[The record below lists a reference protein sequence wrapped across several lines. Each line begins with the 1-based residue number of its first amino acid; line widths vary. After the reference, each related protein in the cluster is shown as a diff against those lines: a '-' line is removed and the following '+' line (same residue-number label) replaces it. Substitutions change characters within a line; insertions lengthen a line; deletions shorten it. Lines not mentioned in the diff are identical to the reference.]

1 MYNSADPPLILLVA
15 GLFIGI
21 TSCTAFVVSLKQLLK
36 EWSKNRSNR
45 SNRQDACST
54 STNLAKLRGV
64 QVLLPFSGI
73 ALGIC
78 IFLASCLQVFAFSG
92 IIAYGFS
99 FPLTVLMAGLVW
111 YQLTRLFNQL
121 EQRGLRGIDL
131 DDLSLGKIIPQQN
144 TRDN

>member
-1 MYNSADPPLILLVA
+1 MYNSADPPLLLLVV

-36 EWSKNRSNR
+36 EWSKNRSTR
-45 SNRQDACST
+45 
-54 STNLAKLRGV
+54 NLANLRGV
-64 QVLLPFSGI
+64 QVVFPFSGI

-121 EQRGLRGIDL
+121 EKRGLRGIDL

-144 TRDN
+144 LRDN

>member
-1 MYNSADPPLILLVA
+1 MYNSADPPLVLLVA

-36 EWSKNRSNR
+36 EWSKNH
-45 SNRQDACST
+45 RQDACST
-54 STNLAKLRGV
+54 NLANLQGV
-64 QVLLPFSGI
+64 QVFFPFSGI

-99 FPLTVLMAGLVW
+99 IPLTVLMAGLVW

-121 EQRGLRGIDL
+121 EERGLRGIDL

-144 TRDN
+144 PPEN

>member
-21 TSCTAFVVSLKQLLK
+21 TSCTAFVVTLKQLLK
-36 EWSKNRSNR
+36 EWSKNRSTR
-45 SNRQDACST
+45 
-54 STNLAKLRGV
+54 NLANLRGA
-64 QVLLPFSGI
+64 QVFFPFSGV
-73 ALGIC
+73 AVGIC
-78 IFLASCLQVFAFSG
+78 IFLASCLQVFAFSE

-99 FPLTVLMAGLVW
+99 IPLTVLMAGLVW

-121 EQRGLRGIDL
+121 EEKGLRGIDL

-144 TRDN
+144 PRDN

>member
-1 MYNSADPPLILLVA
+1 MYNSADPPLLLLVA

-21 TSCTAFVVSLKQLLK
+21 TSCTAFVVTLKQLLK
-36 EWSKNRSNR
+36 EWAKNRID
-45 SNRQDACST
+45 RQDACST
-54 STNLAKLRGV
+54 NLANLRGA
-64 QVLLPFSGI
+64 QVFFPFLGV
-73 ALGIC
+73 AVGIC

-99 FPLTVLMAGLVW
+99 IPLTVLMAGLVW

-121 EQRGLRGIDL
+121 EERGLRGIDL

-144 TRDN
+144 LQDN

>member
-1 MYNSADPPLILLVA
+1 MYNSADPPLLLLVA

-21 TSCTAFVVSLKQLLK
+21 TSCTAFVVTLKQLLK
-36 EWSKNRSNR
+36 EWSKNRSTR
-45 SNRQDACST
+45 
-54 STNLAKLRGV
+54 NLANLRGT
-64 QVLLPFSGI
+64 QVFFPFSGV

-99 FPLTVLMAGLVW
+99 IPLTVLMAGLVW

-121 EQRGLRGIDL
+121 EERGLRGIDL

-144 TRDN
+144 PQDN